1 MQLVVM
7 TSGVDDT
14 GGDGDGDDD
23 IASGDDDD
31 GVVGGHGHEIS
42 HAE

>member
-1 MQLVVM
+1 M

-14 GGDGDGDDD
+14 GGDGDDD

-31 GVVGGHGHEIS
+31 GVVGGHGHAIS